1 MQRRLVFLSA
11 MTFLLPV
18 VAGVHLFLGFRSTD
32 LPQLLF
38 AFAGSDAQSFEEAV
52 LLYQRVPRTL
62 IALYVGGVTAV
73 CGFVL
78 QSLVRN
84 PLASPTT
91 LGVNAGAALF
101 LVAGVL
107 LFNLDTKLQ
116 GAAALVGALSGFLA
130 SLAVAK
136 AAGRRNDPRG
146 LSLILSGA
154 LVTMFFTGL
163 TNALLLSDPARRSD
177 LLSWIVGT
185 INHAYAD
192 RLALFWWVGVIAI
205 LMLLVLARPLTL
217 ILFGAEKAASTGVNV
232 PIVSGL
238 AILAA
243 VLGAGSAVAICGP
256 IGFVGLVVPHIV
268 RPLVGNNLRISLP
281 AAFLTGAMVCIM
293 ADLIGREA
301 LYPFSLSTGLVTDL
315 VGGVVFIL
323 IIKRFYLSSGAQ
335 QGVA

>member
-1 MQRRLVFLSA
+1 MQRRLVFLSTMA
-11 MTFLLPV
+11 FLLPV
-18 VAGVHLFLGFRSTD
+18 IAGVHLFLGFNPTD

-38 AFAGSDAQSFEEAV
+38 ALPGSDAQSLEEAV

-78 QSLVRN
+78 QSLVSN

-301 LYPFSLSTGLVTDL
+301 LYPFSLSTGLLTDL

>member
-1 MQRRLVFLSA
+1 MQRRPVFLSA
-11 MTFLLPV
+11 MAFLLPV
-18 VAGVHLFLGFRSTD
+18 MAGVHLFLGFSPTD

-38 AFAGSDAQSFEEAV
+38 ALPGSDAQSFEEAV

-107 LFNLDTKLQ
+107 LLNLDTALQ
-116 GAAALVGALSGFLA
+116 GAAALAGALSGFLA

-136 AAGRRNDPRG
+136 AAGRQNDPRG

-154 LVTMFFTGL
+154 LVAMFFTGL

-192 RLALFWWVGVIAI
+192 RLALFWWVGAIAI
-205 LMLLVLARPLTL
+205 CVLLVLARPLTL

-268 RPLVGNNLRISLP
+268 RPLVGNNLRIALP
-281 AAFLTGAMVCIM
+281 AAFLTGAMVCIL
-293 ADLIGREA
+293 ADLVGREA
-301 LYPFSLSTGLVTDL
+301 LRPFSLSTGLVTDL
-315 VGGVVFIL
+315 VGGVVFVL
-323 IIKRFYLSSGAQ
+323 IIKRFYLSPGAQ
-335 QGVA
+335 QEAA